1 MTYIR
6 LAIRAGAL
14 ATLMSIGA
22 TSAQDQGILGI
33 WSTKQNKSRV
43 EIVNCAPPKQGLCG
57 TIVWISQP
65 NDAKGKPQTDRGNP
79 NPALK
84 NRPMIGLPLFEGWRE
99 AGRNKWKGSVY
110 NPEEAQTYN
119 NLDITLAGDRLT
131 LKGCVAIFWIRRPGT
146 ATADRDAVPTPRG
159 ERTPTDLCT
168 GFLPSRG

>member
-6 LAIRAGAL
+6 LAIGVGARHAHVDWRHL
-14 ATLMSIGA
+14 
-22 TSAQDQGILGI
+22 AQDQGILGI

-43 EIVNCAPPKQGLCG
+43 EIVIARRPSRLCG

-65 NDAKGKPQTDRGNP
+65 NDAKGKPQTDKGNP

-84 NRPMIGLPLFEGWRE
+84 NRPIIGLPLFEGWRE

-131 LKGCVAIFWIRRPGT
+131 LKGCVAIFCDSETWNRY
-146 ATADRDAVPTPRG
+146 RG
-159 ERTPTDLCT
+159 P
-168 GFLPSRG
+168 